1 MDIHYILGKIKYF
14 EKAYVDKM
22 KDNKRRTI
30 KDLNNI
36 PLEDFDNSATDTD
49 FISVMKLITVTTYLI
64 NILLQYAM
72 LSSINR

>member
-1 MDIHYILGKIKYF
+1 
-14 EKAYVDKM
+14 M

-36 PLEDFDNSATDTD
+36 PLENFDDSATDID
-49 FISVMKLITVTTYLI
+49 FISAMKLIVVTTYLI
-64 NILLQYAM
+64 DILLQYTM

>member
-1 MDIHYILGKIKYF
+1 
-14 EKAYVDKM
+14 M

-30 KDLNNI
+30 KDLNKMS
-36 PLEDFDNSATDTD
+36 LENFDNSVTDID
-49 FISVMKLITVTTYLI
+49 FISVMKLIAVTTYLI

>member
-1 MDIHYILGKIKYF
+1 MK
-14 EKAYVDKM
+14 KAYVDEM

-30 KDLNNI
+30 KDLNKMSSEN
-36 PLEDFDNSATDTD
+36 FDNSATDID
-49 FISVMKLITVTTYLI
+49 FISVMKLIAVTTYLI

>member
-1 MDIHYILGKIKYF
+1 
-14 EKAYVDKM
+14 M

-30 KDLNNI
+30 KDLNKMS
-36 PLEDFDNSATDTD
+36 LENFDNSATDID
-49 FISVMKLITVTTYLI
+49 FISVMKLIAVTTYLI